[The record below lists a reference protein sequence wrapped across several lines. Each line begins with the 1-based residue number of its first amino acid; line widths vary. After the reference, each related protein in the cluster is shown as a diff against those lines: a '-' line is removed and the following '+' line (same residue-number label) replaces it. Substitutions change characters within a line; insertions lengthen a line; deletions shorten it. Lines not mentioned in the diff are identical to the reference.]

1 MSKGFLQER
10 FSMGSSKTSWSSI
23 AGARLARLRAV
34 EDEES
39 DPVPLDVSAVWNP
52 NPPVEDRP
60 TYDNGKSPQ
69 ELFWDIDCD
78 EVLYGGAAGGGE
90 TAASAAVPPQRGPLP
105 RWG

>member
-1 MSKGFLQER
+1 MD
-10 FSMGSSKTSWSSI
+10 
-23 AGARLARLRAV
+23 GARLARLRAV

-52 NPPVEDRP
+52 NPPVEGRP

-78 EVLYGGAAGGGE
+78 EVLYGGGPGGGE
-90 TAASAAVPPQRGPLP
+90 SARPRAAPRSVSATATTRTAGKTTTVVKSTF
-105 RWG
+105 